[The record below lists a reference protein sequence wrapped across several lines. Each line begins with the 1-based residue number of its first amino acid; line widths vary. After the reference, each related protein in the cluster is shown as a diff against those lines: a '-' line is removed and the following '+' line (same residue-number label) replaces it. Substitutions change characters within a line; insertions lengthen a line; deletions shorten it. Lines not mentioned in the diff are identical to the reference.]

1 MLERRHSRLRFS
13 TPVRLFWVIL
23 RRLWSEWRRALILV
37 QPETVT
43 RWHRAGFKL
52 DWKWLSQYRP
62 GVGGRSVSRELREL
76 IFRMVAE
83 NSTWGA
89 PRIYRELKMPGYG
102 ISERSVLRWM
112 RKVPRSPEPAK
123 RWMTFLSNHREAIA
137 AMDFFTM

>member
-1 MLERRHSRLRFS
+1 
-13 TPVRLFWVIL
+13 
-23 RRLWSEWRRALILV
+23 
-37 QPETVT
+37 
-43 RWHRAGFKL
+43 
-52 DWKWLSQYRP
+52 
-62 GVGGRSVSRELREL
+62 VGRRSVSRELREL